1 MNPIEEQFLKDLD
14 KRLWT
19 AADKLRS
26 NLDAAV
32 YKHVVLGLIFLKY
45 VSDAFNERREEL
57 QAQFRD
63 LNHDYYLGD
72 DAALIV
78 EELEVRDYYTEKN
91 VFWAPAL
98 ARWDFLKAHA
108 KVALGTEIEIK
119 NGTRTTYKFVSLGR
133 LLDDAPIKYSTSV
146 TKRPVLSDGA
156 SKNRQDAST

>member
-1 MNPIEEQFLKDLD
+1 MKQKEAEFLKGLD

-19 AADKLRS
+19 ADDKLRS

-63 LNHDYYLGD
+63 PNHDYYLGD
-72 DAALIV
+72 DEALIA
-78 EELEVRDYYTEKN
+78 EELEFRDYQTEKN
-91 VFWAPAL
+91 VFWVLAL

-108 KVALGTEIEIK
+108 KVASGTDIEVK
-119 NGTRTTYKFVSLGR
+119 NGKRTT
-133 LLDDAPIKYSTSV
+133 
-146 TKRPVLSDGA
+146 
-156 SKNRQDAST
+156 